1 MRWESVTILTNAI
14 NSVIYGTG
22 AALPRQV
29 ITNNDLEKMV
39 ETSNEWI
46 VSRTGIRE
54 RRKLEDGLSSVDLA
68 EKASLEALKN
78 ASVKPSELDMIIVA
92 TITPDYPTP
101 ATSCLLQSRLGAL
114 KAGAM
119 DLSAGCTGFIY
130 ALTVGHQ
137 FIKSGAC
144 RNVLIVGVEVLS
156 RVTDWEDR
164 GTCVLFGD
172 GAGAVVLGPGD
183 GSRGILDFSLKAD
196 GRGAELL
203 LIPGGGSAMPASF
216 ESIEKRAHYIKM
228 NGNEI
233 FKFAVRV
240 VEDTLVDLFSGED
253 LNAAD
258 LDFLFLH
265 QANLRIIEHIRKRLK
280 LPAEKVPVNIDR
292 LGNTSSATIPIA
304 IHEELISG
312 RLKEGD
318 LVAMVAFGAGLTWG
332 GILTRW

>member
-1 MRWESVTILTNAI
+1 M
-14 NSVIYGTG
+14 
-22 AALPRQV
+22 PDQV
-29 ITNNDLEKMV
+29 ITNSDLEKMV

-54 RRKLEDGLSSVDLA
+54 RRKLEDGLTSVDLA
-68 EKASLEALKN
+68 EKASREALQN
-78 ASVKPSELDMIIVA
+78 ASVNSSELDMIIVA
-92 TITPDYPTP
+92 TVTPDYPTP

-119 DLSAGCTGFIY
+119 DLSAGCTGFVY

-144 RNVLIVGVEVLS
+144 RNVLVVGVEVLS
-156 RVTDWEDR
+156 RVTDWDDR

-172 GAGAVVLGPGD
+172 GAGAAVLGPGD
-183 GSRGILDFSLKAD
+183 GIRGILEFSLRAD

-203 LIPGGGSAMPASF
+203 LIPGGGSAMPASYA
-216 ESIEKRAHYIKM
+216 SLAKRAHFIKM

-240 VEDTLVDLFSGED
+240 VEETLIDLFSNKD
-253 LNAAD
+253 LSASD
-258 LDFLFLH
+258 LDYLFLH

-280 LPAEKVPVNIDR
+280 LPEEKVPVNIDR

-304 IHEELISG
+304 IHEELMAG